1 MPVESQSELRRS
13 KMTAPNRI
21 NKIHQRTSGL
31 NKSNLAK
38 AKSAIDGSGC
48 FAATQFKKN
57 QTVAEFIGEKI
68 SPAEGAARRRGRRRF
83 AICAL
88 DEDWE
93 IDAGVG
99 GNYTRYLN
107 HSCDPNCEVRIE
119 AGHIMIY
126 ARRPILA
133 GEEITVDY
141 ETSYHSNRK
150 RCHCG
155 AANCRGTINRMTD
168 SEQLVRRP
176 GDPRNTGEDFF
187 PQTQ

>member
-1 MPVESQSELRRS
+1 
-13 KMTAPNRI
+13 MTASNRI
-21 NKIHQRTSGL
+21 GKTPQPTSEPDPSSL
-31 NKSNLAK
+31 TM

-57 QTVAEFIGEKI
+57 QPVAEFIGEKI
-68 SPAEGAARRRGRRRF
+68 SRAEGAARRRGRRRY

-107 HSCDPNCEVRIE
+107 HSCDPNCEARVERDR
-119 AGHIMIY
+119 IMIY
-126 ARRPILA
+126 ARRPIRV

-155 AANCRGTINRMTD
+155 AANCRGTINRMRD
-168 SEQLVRRP
+168 SEQLVSRL
-176 GDPRNTGEDFF
+176 GGQRNTGEDSF

>member
-1 MPVESQSELRRS
+1 
-13 KMTAPNRI
+13 MTA
-21 NKIHQRTSGL
+21 L
-31 NKSNLAK
+31 NGIGKTTRRASEPAKPGLAK

-48 FAATQFKKN
+48 FAATYFEKN
-57 QTVAEFIGEKI
+57 QHVAEFIGERI
-68 SPAEGAARRRGRRRF
+68 SRAEGTARRRGRRRY
-83 AICAL
+83 AICAV

-107 HSCDPNCEVRIE
+107 HSCDPNCEVRVE
-119 AGHIMIY
+119 AGRLMIY

-141 ETSYHSNRK
+141 ECSYHSNRK

-155 AANCRGTINRMTD
+155 AVNCRGTINLIKD
-168 SEQLVRRP
+168 SEPLVSRQGDRRNN
-176 GDPRNTGEDFF
+176 G
-187 PQTQ
+187 

>member
-1 MPVESQSELRRS
+1 MEKLR
-13 KMTAPNRI
+13 MTALNRI
-21 NKIHQRTSGL
+21 GKATKRASEPA
-31 NKSNLAK
+31 KPSLAK
-38 AKSAIDGSGC
+38 AKSAIDGRGC
-48 FAATQFKKN
+48 FAAIYFARN
-57 QTVAEFIGEKI
+57 EPVAEFTGEKI
-68 SPAEGAARRRGRRRF
+68 TRVEGAARRRGRRRY

-107 HSCDPNCEVRIE
+107 HSCDPNCEVRVE
-119 AGHIMIY
+119 AGRLMIY

-141 ETSYHSNRK
+141 ECSYHSNRK

-155 AANCRGTINRMTD
+155 AVNCRGTINLIAD
-168 SEQLVRRP
+168 SERLVNRRS
-176 GDPRNTGEDFF
+176 GRRNTGEGFSRRAR
-187 PQTQ
+187 

>member
-1 MPVESQSELRRS
+1 
-13 KMTAPNRI
+13 MTASSRI
-21 NKIHQRTSGL
+21 GKKPRPAAEPDQS
-31 NKSNLAK
+31 SLAK

-48 FAATQFKKN
+48 FAATAFQKS
-57 QTVAEFIGEKI
+57 QPVAEFIGEKI
-68 SPAEGAARRRGRRRF
+68 SRSEGAARRRGRRRY

-107 HSCDPNCEVRIE
+107 HSCDPNCEARVER
-119 AGHIMIY
+119 GRLMIY
-126 ARRPILA
+126 ARRPIRA

-141 ETSYHSNRK
+141 ESSYHSNRK

-155 AANCRGTINRMTD
+155 AANCRGTINRMSD
-168 SEQLVRRP
+168 SEQLVNRP
-176 GDPRNTGEDFF
+176 GGRRNTGEDFF

>member
-1 MPVESQSELRRS
+1 
-13 KMTAPNRI
+13 MTASSRI
-21 NKIHQRTSGL
+21 GKKPRPAAEPDQS
-31 NKSNLAK
+31 SLAK

-48 FAATQFKKN
+48 FAATAFQQN
-57 QTVAEFIGEKI
+57 QPVAEFIGEKI
-68 SPAEGAARRRGRRRF
+68 SRAEGAARRRGRRRY

-107 HSCDPNCEVRIE
+107 HSCDPNCEARIE

-155 AANCRGTINRMTD
+155 AANCRGTINRMMD
-168 SEQLVRRP
+168 SEQLVSRLD
-176 GDPRNTGEDFF
+176 GPRNTGEDFF

>member
-1 MPVESQSELRRS
+1 
-13 KMTAPNRI
+13 MTAMNGIGKTP
-21 NKIHQRTSGL
+21 QRTSEPDP
-31 NKSNLAK
+31 SSLAM
-38 AKSAIDGSGC
+38 AKSLIDGSGC
-48 FAATQFKKN
+48 FAASNFEKN

-68 SPAEGAARRRGRRRF
+68 SRAEGAARRRGRRRY

-88 DEDWE
+88 DDDWE

-107 HSCDPNCEVRIE
+107 HSCDPNCEVRVRRGRIL
-119 AGHIMIY
+119 IY
-126 ARRPILA
+126 ARRPIRA

-155 AANCRGTINRMTD
+155 AVNCRGTINRITS
-168 SEQLVRRP
+168 SEQLVNPRGGR
-176 GDPRNTGEDFF
+176 RNTGEDFS
-187 PQTQ
+187 PRTR